1 MQKTYNIIQT
11 LSIFTWKTLQETC
24 IKGLAA
30 PHSGFSVCGT
40 KCGQGNFDYGEINS
54 KAFHYDPKAGWIPNN
69 SGEF

>member
-1 MQKTYNIIQT
+1 MLKLDFLTIEAFKKNFRT
-11 LSIFTWKTLQETC
+11 PF
-24 IKGLAA
+24 
-30 PHSGFSVCGT
+30 SGFSVCGT